1 MADMGPL
8 MAKEFLSCPVES
20 RSIISESTRISCME
34 MFLGCQTDEPIKKVH
49 AGRSAWAVVMKY
61 VMAL

>member
-1 MADMGPL
+1 MGDMGPL

-34 MFLGCQTDEPIKKVH
+34 MFLGCQTDKLIKKAH
-49 AGRSAWAVVMKY
+49 ADWSAWAVVMKY